1 MLVENIEL
9 DWPIRKARPGTKSK
23 TLELLAN
30 LGIVSVLDLL
40 AHLPRSYENRTHIT
54 SIADACEGERQT
66 FEGYIDRMS
75 NSHQW
80 VNGKS
85 RPAQIALLY
94 QDERQVGSHRDYLR
108 TIWFGQKYLVS
119 TLRRY
124 YHLRVHGTVC
134 VDPQTGHPELF
145 QPDYDVIAEPGSPT
159 EPAVNSGRIVPI
171 YPLTTGLRQDFLR
184 LLIWQFLEK
193 YHTQLERSHP
203 GETEHSL
210 GQILWTLHFPQEE
223 HHPALASC
231 ELAADEILEL
241 EMALSHLRAERRKE
255 RVAVPIPVKRQ
266 APSDFSPLTL
276 SPSQTRAVEEIR
288 NDFTRSGA
296 PMNRVLQCD
305 LDSDM
310 MTVTL
315 CAILDAARANH
326 QSVLIA
332 PTGPLAKHS
341 MRTIADLIGADSGSL
356 APGLMEATL
365 PNRMRSFIL
374 ALLTCSTRG
383 NRRTGMLKHIKS
395 GSVDLVIGTPAA
407 VGEIAAFR
415 QMGLVVNTDQRH
427 LGFGPKPWVARNAHC
442 LTLTTVPMPQ
452 AIRSTLYRDLDF
464 SIIEADAQHV
474 PPRTVLVL
482 DDDHSE
488 VWTEV
493 EKVLRDGRQAI
504 VVCPFVEPDDDV
516 PNASVAEMR
525 RSLAER
531 FDRATVGV
539 LHEDMS
545 QRDQDAAMRE
555 FQAGRT
561 SLLVSTSVIER
572 TVHVA
577 NATVMVIT
585 AAERFG
591 MARLHQLRSRI
602 GQGDHESVCYLVAT
616 PGRSPSPKAVERLTV
631 VANSNSGLELAE
643 GDLRL
648 RTRGVLA
655 GGQQW
660 ERASILKT
668 GDSYTLETLGN
679 AHAVAEEVIAR
690 DPELNLWDHHNLLL
704 GRERML
710 ARLRREDSA

>member
-1 MLVENIEL
+1 MLVEKIEL

-23 TLELLAN
+23 TLELLAK

-66 FEGYIDRMS
+66 FEGYIYRMS
-75 NSHQW
+75 NSHQR
-80 VNGKS
+80 VNGKL
-85 RPAQIALLY
+85 RPAQIGLLY
-94 QDERQVGSHRDYLR
+94 QDEREVVSQRDYLQ
-108 TIWFGQKYLVS
+108 IVWFGQKHLVS

-124 YHLRVHGTVC
+124 YRLRVHGTVR
-134 VDPQTGHPELF
+134 VDPQTGRPQLF
-145 QPDYDVIAEPGSPT
+145 QPEYDVIAEPWGPT

-184 LLIWQFLEK
+184 VMIWQFLEK

-203 GETEHSL
+203 GETGHSL
-210 GQILWTLHFPQEE
+210 GQILWTVNFPREE
-223 HHPALASC
+223 HHPALARA
-231 ELAADEILEL
+231 ELAVDEILEAQ
-241 EMALSHLRAERRKE
+241 MALSHLRAERKKARFA
-255 RVAVPIPVKRQ
+255 VAIPVNRR
-266 APSDFSPLTL
+266 APGNSSPLSL

-288 NDFTRSGA
+288 NDFTRSGT
-296 PMNRVLQCD
+296 PMNRVLQGD
-305 LDSDM
+305 LDSDI
-310 MTVTL
+310 MTVAL
-315 CAILDAARANH
+315 CVMLDAARANQ

-332 PTGPLAKHS
+332 PTELLAEHY
-341 MRTIADLIGADSGSL
+341 MRVVADLIGADSGSL
-356 APGLMEATL
+356 APGLIEATL
-365 PNRMRSFIL
+365 PHHMRSFIV
-374 ALLTCSTRG
+374 ALLTSPVRDDL
-383 NRRTGMLKHIKS
+383 LKDITS

-407 VGEIAAFR
+407 VDKIAAFD
-415 QMGLVVNTDQRH
+415 QLGLVVNADQRP
-427 LGFGPKPWVARNAHC
+427 LGFVPEPRVTRDAHC
-442 LTLTTVPMPQ
+442 LTLTTVPMPP

-464 SIIEADAQHV
+464 SAIEPDAQHL

-504 VVCPFVEPDDDV
+504 VVCPCVEPDDNL
-516 PNASVAEMR
+516 PTASVAEMR
-525 RSLAER
+525 RTLAER
-531 FDRATVGV
+531 FERATVGV
-539 LHEDMS
+539 LHEEMR
-545 QRDQDAAMRE
+545 QRDQDAEMRK
-555 FQAGRT
+555 FQDGRT
-561 SLLVSTSVIER
+561 SLLVSTSMIER

-585 AAERFG
+585 SAERFG
-591 MARLHQLRSRI
+591 MARLHQMRSRI
-602 GQGDHESVCYLVAT
+602 GHGDHEGACYLVT
-616 PGRSPSPKAVERLTV
+616 MPGRSPSPKAVERLTA
-631 VANSNSGLELAE
+631 VANSNNGLELAE

-648 RTRGVLA
+648 RTRSVLA

-668 GDSYTLETLGN
+668 GDSYTLKTLEN
-679 AHAVAEEVIAR
+679 AHAVAEAVIAR
-690 DPELNLWDHHNLLL
+690 GDSDLKLLKHHHLLL